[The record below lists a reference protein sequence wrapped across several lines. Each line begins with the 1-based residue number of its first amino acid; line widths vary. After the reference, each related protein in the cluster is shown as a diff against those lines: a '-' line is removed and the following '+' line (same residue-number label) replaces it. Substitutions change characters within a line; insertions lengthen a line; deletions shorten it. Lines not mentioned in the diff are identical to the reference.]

1 MGEMIP
7 LPFPDEECM
16 SNEIKMPE
24 ANPKASVF
32 KEMLTV
38 VIAGKIDGTIP
49 GVNVGSIP
57 SLVEKIPS
65 NLPDSLYLK
74 LHEVCVKSEQESIL
88 SMMDLVVK
96 VCNHFNTLFERS
108 QS

>member
-1 MGEMIP
+1 
-7 LPFPDEECM
+7 M

-24 ANPKASVF
+24 ANPKSSVF

-38 VIAGKIDGTIP
+38 VTVGKVDGTIP
-49 GVNVGSIP
+49 GINVGSIP
-57 SLVEKIPS
+57 SLIEKIPN
-65 NLPDSLYLK
+65 NLPDALYLK
-74 LHEVCVKSEQESIL
+74 LHEVAVKSDQESIL

-96 VCNHFNTLFERS
+96 VCGHFNTLFERS